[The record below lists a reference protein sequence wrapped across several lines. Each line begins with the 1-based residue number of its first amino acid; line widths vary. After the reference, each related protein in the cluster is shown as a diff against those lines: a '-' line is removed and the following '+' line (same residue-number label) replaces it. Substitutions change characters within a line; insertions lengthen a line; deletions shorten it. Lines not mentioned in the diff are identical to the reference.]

1 MFETLTTLFRART
14 AEAEEALAER
24 NAVSLLAQHLRD
36 ARAELSRSRG
46 AVAGMMAREAER
58 GRAIDRLA
66 AEAAR
71 REAEARTALEA
82 GEEALAGDLADAA
95 LDLEDRRVAEA
106 DALKAL
112 ADRIADARSRLD
124 AAEARY
130 RDLADQ
136 LRVAREAKLSRT
148 PPGAA
153 PTASALEKAVEAA
166 ERLQTRD
173 DRLDDIEAAYR
184 RLDGESPETSLDAR
198 VKAAGLDRER
208 EARKAALMNRL
219 KAKGD

>member
-1 MFETLTTLFRART
+1 MFETLATLFRART
-14 AEAEEALAER
+14 AEAEEALAEA

-36 ARAELSRSRG
+36 AKAELARSRA

-66 AEAAR
+66 AEAKR
-71 REAEARTALEA
+71 REAEAKAALEA

-95 LDLEDRRVAEA
+95 LDLDDRRAAEERA
-106 DALKAL
+106 RRVL
-112 ADRIADARSRLD
+112 AERIADARTRLE
-124 AAEARY
+124 AAEGRY

-136 LRVAREAKLSRT
+136 LRIAREAKLSRT

-166 ERLQTRD
+166 ERLKTRD
-173 DRLDDIEAAYR
+173 DRLDDLEAAYR
-184 RLDGESPETSLDAR
+184 RLDGERPETSLDAR

>member
-1 MFETLTTLFRART
+1 MFETLATLFRART
-14 AEAEEALAER
+14 AEAEEALAEA

-36 ARAELSRSRG
+36 AKAELARSRA
-46 AVAGMMAREAER
+46 AVAGMMARETER

-66 AEAAR
+66 EEAKR
-71 REAEARTALEA
+71 REAEARAALEA

-95 LDLEDRRVAEA
+95 LDLDDRRAAEEHA
-106 DALKAL
+106 RRVL
-112 ADRIADARSRLD
+112 ADRIADARTRLE
-124 AAEARY
+124 AAEGRY

-136 LRVAREAKLSRT
+136 LRMAREAKLSRT

-166 ERLQTRD
+166 ERLKTRD
-173 DRLDDIEAAYR
+173 DRLDDLEAAYR
-184 RLDGESPETSLDAR
+184 RLDGEKPETSLDAR

>member
-58 GRAIDRLA
+58 CRAIDRLA

-95 LDLEDRRVAEA
+95 LDLEDRRAAEA

-166 ERLQTRD
+166 ERLKTRD